1 MSLISLVDNSRTDKN
16 TVHAYLDLYQKL
28 LENKKNSA
36 KNILE
41 VGIGGGGS
49 IQLWYDFFLNANIYS
64 IDITPMNWV
73 FEKLLPLNRVTLYT
87 GVNAYDYNI
96 FNSYFLNKNI
106 KFDMILDDGAHTL
119 ETMIKFI
126 ELYTN
131 VLAEDGILMIEDIP
145 DIEWIDYLK
154 KATPDNLKKYINV

>member
-49 IQLWYDFFLNANIYS
+49 IQLWYDFFLNANIYF
-64 IDITPMNWV
+64 IFDIH
-73 FEKLLPLNRVTLYT
+73 YQH
-87 GVNAYDYNI
+87 
-96 FNSYFLNKNI
+96 FL
-106 KFDMILDDGAHTL
+106 
-119 ETMIKFI
+119 
-126 ELYTN
+126 
-131 VLAEDGILMIEDIP
+131 
-145 DIEWIDYLK
+145 
-154 KATPDNLKKYINV
+154 